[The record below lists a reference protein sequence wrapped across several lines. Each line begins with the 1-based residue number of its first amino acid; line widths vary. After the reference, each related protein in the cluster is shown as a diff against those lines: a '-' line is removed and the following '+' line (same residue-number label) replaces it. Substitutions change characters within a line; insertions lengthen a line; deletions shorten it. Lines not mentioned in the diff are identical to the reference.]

1 MQATWSTGC
10 PKPEDIRVGAPGAI
24 ARQEKKTEEKE
35 GGRLDKKGVK
45 RNKKK
50 KNKINKIIFKDSDH
64 NVEISLDQYSN
75 SYSNIHGTIE
85 VNATIIS
92 KILSKPNQD
101 KDR

>member
-64 NVEISLDQYSN
+64 NVEISLD
-75 SYSNIHGTIE
+75 
-85 VNATIIS
+85 
-92 KILSKPNQD
+92 
-101 KDR
+101 